1 MRHATLSSVAS
12 LHLRKNPDSYL
23 SILAYSSRHCQIL
36 NCILKHDILVELTY
50 VGAALPPLTKSDR
63 RC

>member
-1 MRHATLSSVAS
+1 MWYACVLKIFTGVWTTAWVSGCDNELLSTEEGTNEG
-12 LHLRKNPDSYL
+12 LLL
-23 SILAYSSRHCQIL
+23 
-36 NCILKHDILVELTY
+36 LVVTCERTY